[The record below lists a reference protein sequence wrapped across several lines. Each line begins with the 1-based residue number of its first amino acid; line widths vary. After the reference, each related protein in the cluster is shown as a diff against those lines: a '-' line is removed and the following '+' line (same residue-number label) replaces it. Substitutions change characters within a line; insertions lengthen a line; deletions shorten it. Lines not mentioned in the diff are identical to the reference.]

1 MIGKNI
7 TEIRKKRGYTLS
19 ELAELA
25 NISKSYLSNIE
36 RDINKNPSI
45 HVIKRIAEVLHVDLI
60 KLLKSGAYKDSQ
72 LEFEKEW
79 VDFLYELKELGI
91 QKEEIQEY
99 RTVIEFIK
107 WQKENPKSG

>member
-7 TEIRKKRGYTLS
+7 SKIRKKRGYTLS

-45 HVIKRIAEVLHVDLI
+45 HIINSIANVLHVDLKTI
-60 KLLKSGAYKDSQ
+60 LKTGTDIETQLLI
-72 LEFEKEW
+72 EKEW
-79 VDFLYELKELGI
+79 IDFLNTLKELGVLKEHI
-91 QKEEIQEY
+91 QDYKIL
-99 RTVIEFIK
+99 IEFIK
-107 WQKENPKSG
+107 WRNENSKHM